1 MSIAG
6 SVVSRATLHNQDHIN
21 KLDIR
26 ITDTV
31 VIQKAGDI
39 IPEIVSVFK
48 KLRTKES
55 KKFVFPKK
63 IKECGGDGSIKRNVG
78 ESVHMCV
85 EQDSFVQNLK
95 KFAYFTS
102 KSAFNIDGM
111 GEKILLL
118 LFENKIIS
126 EYADIFKLRLS
137 DMQDLDGMGEKSANN
152 LIGSINKKKAI
163 TLDRLLISL
172 SIKHIGSINSILLSR
187 RFKTIKD
194 IRYANI
200 EDFQCIEGLGP
211 VASMSIYKYFQS
223 KKNNKILNNLLKFIK
238 ISNKNQK
245 IIKHKWSNKR
255 IVITGNFPGYTR
267 NEISDLVK
275 RIYGNISNQTSRET
289 DFLLCGNK
297 PGSKH
302 QKAKKFGILIVN
314 TDDTIK
320 ELKEITNMLK

>member
-1 MSIAG
+1 M
-6 SVVSRATLHNQDHIN
+6 SRATLHNQDHIN

-211 VASMSIYKYFQS
+211 FVLNYFL
-223 KKNNKILNNLLKFIK
+223 IFI
-238 ISNKNQK
+238 
-245 IIKHKWSNKR
+245 
-255 IVITGNFPGYTR
+255 
-267 NEISDLVK
+267 
-275 RIYGNISNQTSRET
+275 
-289 DFLLCGNK
+289 
-297 PGSKH
+297 
-302 QKAKKFGILIVN
+302 
-314 TDDTIK
+314 
-320 ELKEITNMLK
+320 